1 MKFAVD
7 PNKVPKRTLYT
18 GDTMPA
24 IGMGTFG
31 SDKYDPDTVSKAVA
45 GAIRAGYQMFDCA
58 AVYGNEDRIG
68 KVFKEAF
75 DEGVVS
81 REDLFITSKVWNNHI
96 SYDETIAAFYESL
109 NKLGLD
115 YLDLYLIHW
124 PGNHA
129 FEESWKALEFL
140 YKEGKIRA
148 IGVSN
153 FNKSHLEELFS
164 FSSVTP
170 VLNQIEYHPKLTQGD
185 LIDFCKKHDILV
197 QAWSPLMQG
206 QILTNETI
214 LKIAEIHNRNAAQ
227 IVLRWGL
234 QNNILLVSKSVKTE
248 RIISN
253 AELDDFS
260 LTKEEM
266 DIISNLNE
274 NLRVGPNPDTFD
286 FI

>member
-1 MKFAVD
+1 MSNILKK
-7 PNKVPKRTLYT
+7 KVKLNNGVEIPEFGLGVFKVSDDEAGENVKNAIINGYRLI
-18 GDTMPA
+18 DTA
-24 IGMGTFG
+24 QI
-31 SDKYDPDTVSKAVA
+31 
-45 GAIRAGYQMFDCA
+45 
-58 AVYGNEDRIG
+58 YGNEEGTGRGIKAG
-68 KVFKEAF
+68 LEAA
-75 DEGVVS
+75 GLK
-81 REDLFITSKVWNNHI
+81 REDIFITSKVWNNHI

-109 NKLGLD
+109 NKLDLD

-266 DIISNLNE
+266 DTISNLNE

>member
-1 MKFAVD
+1 MSNILKK
-7 PNKVPKRTLYT
+7 KVKLNNGVEIPEFGLGVFKVSDDEAGENVKNAIINGYRLI
-18 GDTMPA
+18 DTA
-24 IGMGTFG
+24 QI
-31 SDKYDPDTVSKAVA
+31 
-45 GAIRAGYQMFDCA
+45 
-58 AVYGNEDRIG
+58 YGNEEGTGRGIKAG
-68 KVFKEAF
+68 LEAA
-75 DEGVVS
+75 GLK
-81 REDLFITSKVWNNHI
+81 REDIFITSKVWNNHI

-214 LKIAEIHNRNAAQ
+214 PKIAEIHNRNAAQ

>member
-1 MKFAVD
+1 MSNILKK
-7 PNKVPKRTLYT
+7 KVKLNNGVEIPEFGLGVFKVSDDEAGENVKNAIINGYRLI
-18 GDTMPA
+18 DTA
-24 IGMGTFG
+24 QI
-31 SDKYDPDTVSKAVA
+31 
-45 GAIRAGYQMFDCA
+45 
-58 AVYGNEDRIG
+58 YGNEDGTGRGIKAG
-68 KVFKEAF
+68 LEAA
-75 DEGVVS
+75 GLK
-81 REDLFITSKVWNNHI
+81 REDIFITSKVWNNHI

-214 LKIAEIHNRNAAQ
+214 LKIAEIHNRNVAQ

>member
-1 MKFAVD
+1 MSNILKK
-7 PNKVPKRTLYT
+7 KVKLNNGVEIPEFGLGVFKVSDDEAGENVKNAIINGYRLI
-18 GDTMPA
+18 DTA
-24 IGMGTFG
+24 QI
-31 SDKYDPDTVSKAVA
+31 
-45 GAIRAGYQMFDCA
+45 
-58 AVYGNEDRIG
+58 YGNEEGTGRGIKAG
-68 KVFKEAF
+68 LEAA
-75 DEGVVS
+75 GLK
-81 REDLFITSKVWNNHI
+81 REDIFITSKVWNNHI

-109 NKLGLD
+109 NKLDLD

>member
-1 MKFAVD
+1 MSNILKK
-7 PNKVPKRTLYT
+7 KVKLNNGVEIPEFGLGVFKVSDDEAGENVKNAIINGYSLI
-18 GDTMPA
+18 DTA
-24 IGMGTFG
+24 QI
-31 SDKYDPDTVSKAVA
+31 
-45 GAIRAGYQMFDCA
+45 
-58 AVYGNEDRIG
+58 YGNEEGTGRGIKAG
-68 KVFKEAF
+68 LEAA
-75 DEGVVS
+75 GLK
-81 REDLFITSKVWNNHI
+81 REDIFITSKVWNNHI

-185 LIDFCKKHDILV
+185 LINFCKKHDILV

>member
-1 MKFAVD
+1 MSNILKK
-7 PNKVPKRTLYT
+7 KVKLNNGVEIPEFGLGVFKVSDDEAGENVKNAIINGYRLI
-18 GDTMPA
+18 DTA
-24 IGMGTFG
+24 QI
-31 SDKYDPDTVSKAVA
+31 
-45 GAIRAGYQMFDCA
+45 
-58 AVYGNEDRIG
+58 YGNEEGTGRGIKAG
-68 KVFKEAF
+68 LEAA
-75 DEGVVS
+75 GLK
-81 REDLFITSKVWNNHI
+81 REDIFITSKVWNNHI

-109 NKLGLD
+109 SKLGLD

>member
-1 MKFAVD
+1 MSNILKK
-7 PNKVPKRTLYT
+7 KVKLNNGVEIPEFGLGVFKVSDDEAGENVKNAIINGYRLI
-18 GDTMPA
+18 DTA
-24 IGMGTFG
+24 QI
-31 SDKYDPDTVSKAVA
+31 
-45 GAIRAGYQMFDCA
+45 
-58 AVYGNEDRIG
+58 YGNEEGTGRGIKAG
-68 KVFKEAF
+68 LEAA
-75 DEGVVS
+75 GLK
-81 REDLFITSKVWNNHI
+81 REDIFITSKVWNNHI

-234 QNNILLVSKSVKTE
+234 QNNILLESKSVKTE